1 MKKNY
6 YAPKAEM
13 VKFDYNNQVVASGC
27 TQYYHTSPE
36 KGGSCQSGQ
45 SSYKD
50 NEST

>member
-1 MKKNY
+1 MKKIY
-6 YAPKAEM
+6 SAPKAEM

-27 TQYYHTSPE
+27 TQYYHTSPTQD
-36 KGGSCQSGQ
+36 GNCQSGL